1 MQSANEMVVEQRP
14 ALKTFQES
22 AAAPIKS
29 ILFVVHDDDGLEAR
43 LQAAL
48 SLARACSAH
57 LKLLQVIPTAS
68 YTIVD
73 PLGANFASAAIVE
86 ALEVQ
91 AAEVRN
97 RLELHLSKEDASWN
111 YEVTTAP
118 TLSELVQNA
127 ALADLVVMGRQP
139 KWHEFSRTGPGLLGA
154 MLCNTRTPLCIPGD
168 GRQNF
173 DPFGTAVIAWNGSVE
188 AANAVRASI
197 GMLRMSSQVRVVR
210 FTEDKEVGF
219 PDTGLVEFLSRH
231 GISAEL
237 DIRTVSNDFA
247 DDLVDYARVY
257 RAEYVVMGGYS
268 HSRAGEFL
276 FGGVTRALLRA
287 CPTSLIMAH

>member
-219 PDTGLVEFLSRH
+219 PTPDWSNFSRGTEFLPNSIFGRCRT
-231 GISAEL
+231 ISPMISWTMLAFIERNMSSWEATA
-237 DIRTVSNDFA
+237 IAVPAS
-247 DDLVDYARVY
+247 
-257 RAEYVVMGGYS
+257 S
-268 HSRAGEFL
+268 CSAG
-276 FGGVTRALLRA
+276 
-287 CPTSLIMAH
+287 

>member
-97 RLELHLSKEDASWN
+97 RLELHHMAVLPYRKCVKRRLEPEESLLEAKGI
-111 YEVTTAP
+111 
-118 TLSELVQNA
+118 A
-127 ALADLVVMGRQP
+127 ARKQVM
-139 KWHEFSRTGPGLLGA
+139 SR
-154 MLCNTRTPLCIPGD
+154 
-168 GRQNF
+168 
-173 DPFGTAVIAWNGSVE
+173 
-188 AANAVRASI
+188 
-197 GMLRMSSQVRVVR
+197 
-210 FTEDKEVGF
+210 
-219 PDTGLVEFLSRH
+219 
-231 GISAEL
+231 
-237 DIRTVSNDFA
+237 
-247 DDLVDYARVY
+247 
-257 RAEYVVMGGYS
+257 
-268 HSRAGEFL
+268 
-276 FGGVTRALLRA
+276 
-287 CPTSLIMAH
+287 